1 MLKTMSVAL
10 LAASILAAPAFAAGP
25 AKTDASAK
33 STQTTGAATIK
44 TDAPKAGAKTDVKSD
59 AKTDA
64 KTGSVTQAGD
74 KVNETKPTVDKP
86 KGKPHASLLRHKHRH
101 VAHLRHHHNV
111 KVSHAAVKTSAVA
124 KAGIDKTGIETASHK
139 KVSFKRVTPATRR
152 G

>member
-10 LAASILAAPAFAAGP
+10 LATSILAAPAFAAGP

-44 TDAPKAGAKTDVKSD
+44 TEAPKTGAKTDVKTD

-74 KVNETKPTVDKP
+74 KANEMKPAVDKP

-111 KVSHAAVKTSAVA
+111 KVSHAAVKTSASA
-124 KAGIDKTGIETASHK
+124 KAGIETASHK